1 MCVLT
6 YLSFRQGITLP
17 PSPSPTVNRT
27 PKKPIQIWV
36 KRAWDNN
43 MRPILNFIL
52 TLFGFIVEEKNN
64 KFSLTK
70 QCSSIFAFMDDL
82 IALIIS
88 ITMPQYIPLYTGR
101 KSTVITFLEALHQT
115 PYERPYNFT
124 TWILNTNL
132 LLLDCDLHLAIP
144 TRKKC
149 KND

>member
-6 YLSFRQGITLP
+6 YLGFRQGITLP
-17 PSPSPTVNRT
+17 LSASPTVNRT

-43 MRPILNFIL
+43 MRPALNFIL
-52 TLFGFIVEEKNN
+52 TLFGFIVEEKGN

-88 ITMPQYIPLYTGR
+88 ITMPQYISLYTGR
-101 KSTVITFLEALHQT
+101 KSTVITFLAALHQT

-132 LLLDCDLHLAIP
+132 LLLDYDLHLAIP
-144 TRKKC
+144 TGKKC